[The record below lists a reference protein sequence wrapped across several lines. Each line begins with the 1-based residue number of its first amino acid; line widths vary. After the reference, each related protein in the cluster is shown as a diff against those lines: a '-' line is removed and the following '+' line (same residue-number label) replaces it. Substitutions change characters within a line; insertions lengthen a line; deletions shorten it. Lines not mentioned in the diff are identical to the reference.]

1 MVSNHDA
8 TGSMLGYL
16 YQCRYAL
23 LAALDAVKSDPSHE
37 LSIERFDDISFEN
50 SGTPHELIQT
60 KHSINAGVLN
70 DKSVDVWKTLLIWM
84 KRAEED
90 PKSITRTRFVLLTTA
105 TADANCG
112 VELLRHSDEFR
123 NVDSAIEKLLSA
135 AQGSSNQTTLVARE
149 KFLSLD
155 NAIRKLLVSNVW
167 VFDCYANIIDVREDI
182 EAALTLHAP
191 LEKTETFTDYLEG
204 WWFSRII
211 KGLTEVES
219 PAIPLLSLH
228 AKVMEISN
236 NFSIANLPLAP
247 GIEDTPVPPIDMDD
261 KRTFIRQM
269 RLIGLEEKHAA
280 AGAKDYYRAFTQ
292 RSRWAREDLLLD
304 DESRRYDNALGDAF
318 EREAMAAIGS
328 DDLVDDVTKKS
339 CGQKM
344 FHWSR
349 RHPLPLRNRDEQWL
363 SAGSFQML
371 SERSLIGWHPEYEKL
386 LQAEEEK

>member
-1 MVSNHDA
+1 
-8 TGSMLGYL
+8 MLGYL

-23 LAALDAVKSDPSHE
+23 LAALDEVKKDPSHE
-37 LSIERFDDISFEN
+37 LSIERFDDIAFEN

-60 KHSINAGVLN
+60 KHSINSGILS

-84 KRAEED
+84 KRAEDD

-105 TADANCG
+105 TADAGCG

-123 NVDSAIEKLLSA
+123 NVDTAIDKLTAA
-135 AQGSSNQTTLVARE
+135 AQDSGNQSTELARE
-149 KFLSLD
+149 KFLNLD
-155 NAIRKLLVSNVW
+155 AAVRKLLVSNIW
-167 VFDCYANIIDVREDI
+167 VFDSHANIIDLREDI
-182 EAALTLHAP
+182 EVALTLHAP
-191 LEKTETFTDYLEG
+191 LNKTETFTDYLEG

-236 NFSIANLPLAP
+236 NFTMANLPLAP
-247 GIEDTPVPPIDMDD
+247 GIEDIPVPPIDIND
-261 KRTFIRQM
+261 RRIFIRQM
-269 RLIGLEEKHAA
+269 RLIGLGDKQSA

-304 DESRRYDNALGDAF
+304 DESRRYDSALGDAF
-318 EREAMAAIGS
+318 EREAMAVIGS
-328 DDLVDDVTKKS
+328 EAIADDASKKS
-339 CGQKM
+339 CGQKL

-371 SERSLIGWHPEYEKL
+371 SERLLIGWHPDYEKL
-386 LQAEEEK
+386 LEAEEGK